1 MNLSLPRSPH
11 SSREPAVH
19 NSFFPESPLKTDK
32 SRIAV
37 AKSRH
42 TPSSGVNLVRCL
54 TMDETTPLLPD
65 EALAPVL
72 SNDQADR
79 VPSKDL
85 VEFDPNG
92 DHENPMDWPK
102 AYKWGIVA
110 LLAFMAFTVYVDTDS
125 PPL

>member
-1 MNLSLPRSPH
+1 
-11 SSREPAVH
+11 
-19 NSFFPESPLKTDK
+19 
-32 SRIAV
+32 
-37 AKSRH
+37 
-42 TPSSGVNLVRCL
+42 
-54 TMDETTPLLPD
+54 MDETTPLLPD
-65 EALAPVL
+65 EAIAPVL

-110 LLAFMAFTVYVDTDS
+110 LLAFMAFTVYVNS
-125 PPL
+125 NPPPLCHWQKRLAGTNAQLSGPSHVSR